1 MPVNSKLDGSNLTIT
16 VTGRFDFSVHQEFR
30 MAYEGLSPS
39 PSQYIVDL
47 GETSYLDSSA
57 LGMLLALRDYA
68 GGENANI
75 KIISGSD
82 NIKNIFLK
90 SKLCE
95 MFDIE

>member
-1 MPVNSKLDGSNLTIT
+1 
-16 VTGRFDFSVHQEFR
+16 
-30 MAYEGLSPS
+30 
-39 PSQYIVDL
+39 
-47 GETSYLDSSA
+47 
-57 LGMLLALRDYA
+57 MLLALRDYA

-95 MFDIE
+95 MFHIE